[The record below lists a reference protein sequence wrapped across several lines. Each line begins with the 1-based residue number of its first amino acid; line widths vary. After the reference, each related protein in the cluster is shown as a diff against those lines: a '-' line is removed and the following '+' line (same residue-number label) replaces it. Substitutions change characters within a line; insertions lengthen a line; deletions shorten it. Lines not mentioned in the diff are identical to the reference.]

1 MGRYGTRQA
10 RLRDGDCW
18 RGTRGRVSMTP
29 AGRGDERGGLGPLR
43 PGLLPPARR
52 TSPVAA
58 RLCVGC
64 CLPSTWALRIC
75 SLYFSPFP
83 WSPRGSRGDPPAR
96 PRPAGRPRP
105 IRSRAH
111 ALPGFAAGS
120 EPSGGGHSPWTADS
134 EGSGAGMLGFPS
146 PTFLSR
152 PTGMC
157 SSSRRR
163 APRGNTTSEPKKTTN
178 PYIPRDEGGRGT
190 VLGISGAG
198 WLEKRTN
205 KEDGRDWP
213 SLLCAGT

>member
-1 MGRYGTRQA
+1 MSGA
-10 RLRDGDCW
+10 VW
-18 RGTRGRVSMTP
+18 VPS
-29 AGRGDERGGLGPLR
+29 GP
-43 PGLLPPARR
+43 GSCLPPAGQAPLLPGSAWAAASLRHGR
-52 TSPVAA
+52 SEFARFISLLSPGAPAA
-58 RLCVGC
+58 AEG
-64 CLPSTWALRIC
+64 T
-75 SLYFSPFP
+75 
-83 WSPRGSRGDPPAR
+83 PPAR

-134 EGSGAGMLGFPS
+134 EGSGAGTLGFPS

>member
-1 MGRYGTRQA
+1 MSGA
-10 RLRDGDCW
+10 VW
-18 RGTRGRVSMTP
+18 VPS
-29 AGRGDERGGLGPLR
+29 GP
-43 PGLLPPARR
+43 G
-52 TSPVAA
+52 S
-58 RLCVGC
+58 
-64 CLPSTWALRIC
+64 CLPSSGQAPLLPGSAWAAASLRHGRSEFARFI
-75 SLYFSPFP
+75 SLLSPGAP
-83 WSPRGSRGDPPAR
+83 AAAEGTPPRA
-96 PRPAGRPRP
+96 RPAGRPRP

-134 EGSGAGMLGFPS
+134 EGSGAGTLGFPS